1 MSEREPDCN
10 REPEASDAAFNRWN
24 AMLEK
29 IKNEVTRLL
38 VNRHIFWEVQEIIK
52 ANTRIQKPS
61 SFYEWMGNVYA
72 TDAVIGVR
80 KQIDLDKRSVSF
92 ARLLTDMAES
102 PGIFSRDRFLAMY
115 NDKSNPELKAFFEKQ
130 AHRDFEKFA
139 QPGSSHIDSAL
150 VMADLTALK
159 EKSKNLQ
166 QYANKRVAHLDE
178 AAFDKLPTFHELNE
192 CLDFLEG
199 LVKKYMLLFRATNYR
214 KLIPT
219 WQYDWK
225 VIFREP
231 WIKGTT
237 EPKVDP

>member
-1 MSEREPDCN
+1 MSMSE
-10 REPEASDAAFNRWN
+10 REPEASDATFNRWN
-24 AMLEK
+24 NWLEK
-29 IKNEVTRLL
+29 IKDEVTRLL

-52 ANTRIQKPS
+52 ANARIQKPS
-61 SFYEWMGNVYA
+61 SFYEWMGNLYA
-72 TDAVIGVR
+72 TDAAIGVR
-80 KQIDLDKRSVSF
+80 KQIDFDKRSISF
-92 ARLLTDMAES
+92 ARLFTEIAES
-102 PGIFSRDRFLAMY
+102 PGILSRDRFLAMY
-115 NDKSNPELKAFFEKQ
+115 KGNPNPDVKTFFEKR

-139 QPGSSHIDSAL
+139 QLGSSHIDPAL
-150 VMADLTALK
+150 VTADLTTLK
-159 EKSKNLQ
+159 ENSKNLQ
-166 QYANKRVAHLDE
+166 QYANKRVAHIDE

-199 LVKKYMLLFRATNYR
+199 LVKKYMLLFRATNYH
-214 KLIPT
+214 KLLPT